1 MRTNPAMAAA
11 PRVRLA
17 SAAGSFAPWL
27 SETTGRALCFAA
39 SEATEYRRVSAL
51 FLRLLAL
58 IYVIAFASF
67 GVQILGLVGSQGIL
81 PLPEDLAYWSTQMGP
96 ERFWHLPTLFW
107 LDSSDLALQAAP
119 IIGCV
124 FAILLFLNIL
134 PRLSLVATF
143 VLYLSLLHAGQV
155 FMNFQW
161 DYLLV
166 EAGFLAILVP
176 GRSRMVVWL
185 LRWLLFRVR
194 FLSGASKLVSGDPT
208 WASLTALYYYFETQP
223 LPNPVSWY
231 VQQLPPW
238 ILKTGTGATLFI
250 ELVVPFMM
258 FLPRPFRLFAA
269 AATVLIQ
276 VLILTTSNH
285 NFFNLLTITLC
296 LFLLDDRA
304 LERLLPRR
312 LWAAI
317 GSRAPAPPAS
327 RHRGL
332 LLGLLGALIVFVS
345 SVQGW
350 ELLSRHPAPDWA
362 AAVAGPVGATR
373 VVNRYHVFPVINTK
387 RLEVIIQGSRDGK
400 HWREYHFRYKPG
412 DPARRPPFVVPHQ
425 PRLDWMLWFVWQ
437 RDPMSLAWF
446 ERFAQRLLEN
456 APPVTALLEENPFP
470 GEPPRYLRVTLY
482 LYRFTTP
489 EERAASGD
497 WWVRTPVGPFWPL
510 QWFEGPARG

>member
-1 MRTNPAMAAA
+1 MAAA
-11 PRVRLA
+11 ATVRRAGLA
-17 SAAGSFAPWL
+17 SGARTFALWL
-27 SETTGRALCFAA
+27 SETTAHALCFAA

-58 IYVIAFASF
+58 IYLVAFASI

-81 PLPEDLAYWSTQMGP
+81 PLSEDLAYWGTQLGP
-96 ERFWHLPTLFW
+96 ERFWRLPTLFW
-107 LDSSDLALQAAP
+107 LNSSDLALQAAP
-119 IIGCV
+119 ILGCA
-124 FAILLFLNIL
+124 FAILLFLNRL

-143 VLYLSLLHAGQV
+143 LLYLSLLHAGQV

-194 FLSGASKLVSGDPT
+194 FLSGASKLVSGDPS
-208 WASLTALYYYFETQP
+208 WAHLTALYYYFETQP

-231 VQQLPPW
+231 VQQLPHW
-238 ILKTGTGATLFI
+238 MLKTGAGATLFI

-269 AATVLIQ
+269 AATLLIQ
-276 VLILTTSNH
+276 VLILLTSNH

-304 LERLLPRR
+304 LAWLLPRR
-312 LWAAI
+312 LWAFI
-317 GSRAPAPPAS
+317 GTQAAGPPAS
-327 RHRGL
+327 RRRGL

-350 ELLSRHPAPDWA
+350 ELLSRRPAPAWA

-373 VVNRYHVFPVINTK
+373 VVNRYHVFPVINTE
-387 RLEVIIQGSRDGK
+387 RLELVIEGSRDGK
-400 HWREYHFRYKPG
+400 QWREYNFRYKPG

-425 PRLDWMLWFVWQ
+425 PRLDWMLWFVWK
-437 RDPMSLAWF
+437 RDPMSLDWL
-446 ERFAQRLLEN
+446 ERFAGRLLEGSP
-456 APPVTALLEENPFP
+456 AVTALLGENPLP
-470 GEPPRYLRVTLY
+470 GEPPHYLRLTLY
-482 LYRFTTP
+482 RYRFTSP
-489 EERAASGD
+489 AERAATGN

-510 QWFEGPARG
+510 QWLARPPEG